1 MKKILTV
8 IFSLFF
14 LLLTAAGNENSP
26 IILLF
31 DREEVTV
38 NADGTS
44 RTVDACIYQIV
55 NYEGLTR
62 MRSPQM
68 HFNSD
73 YGTLEV
79 THLAVVKPDGRKIVL
94 DPAALSSVSVE
105 DSQMASSIYDP
116 ANKILTVRVP
126 GLEIGDKLE
135 ITTLEVTTKSR
146 LPGHWSDITVLQADF
161 PIEYYEYIVHTPV
174 DKPLRGICI
183 KDEVPGSITYT
194 KTEKDGFITYT
205 WIARDVPQITPE
217 SAMPA
222 LYTCVQRVL
231 VSTVASWEDISRWYH
246 ELCEARL
253 AAVTPEMQSKCD
265 ELISGKTTDMEKIM
279 ALFQFVSQ
287 QIRYTGITDEESAP
301 GYEPHDVSQTFER
314 RHGVCRDKAAL
325 LVAMLKLAGF
335 KAYPVLFMAGTPKDR
350 EVANIYFNH
359 AIAGVEVA
367 PGNYL
372 LMDPTFETTTELFPG
387 YLAGFPFLVAKPEG
401 ETLRLAPPVDAG
413 DHLLDIRSSGTMDEE
428 KFNFVS
434 TVKFSGVYDQMY
446 RSAFSE
452 WTKEDIRNFF
462 SSRLRRIAPGA
473 ELTGIRV
480 LPENIRDM
488 EQPLQVELTFTV
500 PHSLKDAGAEKIL
513 PIPRSSLILGLLD
526 SLYTHT
532 APAGRRFPLQM
543 LPRSVRE
550 NISLKLLPGFELTL
564 PENVTSQIPG
574 LFRVSGNHSFNNDTL
589 TEEFYFAVDSML
601 VSPADYVQFKNAAAN
616 AGTMW
621 QSLPVVRRIST
632 YDADSTNTEIIE
644 HTRHYRITA
653 PDAWSVDTRHIRRIL
668 NYAGM
673 KEAAN
678 LTIPFIEGSET
689 LEISASVTDSQGRR
703 FILSDKE
710 INYMDAPETASAP
723 RYLKR
728 KIAVISFP
736 GVDAGSTI
744 DCRIIRHVTG
754 QPFFHTELV
763 TADDTPARLRQI
775 IIEHPAQM
783 QMAVDIPSVIRHSS
797 TMGGKTIIR
806 RYEITDTPRRPFEPG
821 QPPYNFFVPTLRI
834 SGFTAPQLFDRINTA
849 ARQKA
854 GQDDGS
860 VAALARQIAANA
872 PEIDITGKEQLLQ
885 IHGAEKMRQFYVAY
899 ALEKYLYQHLREI
912 DLPLNKMLLSEY
924 SLPQISLRD
933 GYANSVDRAILLAA
947 MLKSVD
953 IDFEFVPVSSTPA
966 IPSRLAQVLDPAENI
981 YTGLLLYLPQLK
993 IFLNDSGLHG
1003 IPGILRHCGNIM
1015 LRSTGDGTVS
1025 ARCLTAYG
1033 NANGIHIVCDITLK
1047 ADAGADI
1054 TVNYTFSGNT
1064 AEEENER
1071 FARMTPALQRQYIE
1085 RLSTGIDTSAHLT
1098 GYTFDPEKQPQLTVR
1113 WHVGQFARKTG
1124 RFVTLQ
1130 LPEYR
1135 KLENILRFSSIGRQ
1149 APHLFSKDQYIRLTY
1164 RITVP
1169 ENYTLIRNIHSE
1181 TSVVSGVHWR
1191 RDYVRD
1197 GMTHC
1202 FDHLLR
1208 INICM
1213 TDPEIF
1219 HRLPD
1224 LSGSI
1229 NNNDSKNI
1237 LFVTE

>member
-14 LLLTAAGNENSP
+14 LLLNAAGNENSP

-73 YGTLEV
+73 YGTLQV

-161 PIEYYEYIVHTPV
+161 PIEYYEYIVHTPA

-183 KDEVPGSITYT
+183 KDEVPGTVTYSRS
-194 KTEKDGFITYT
+194 EKDGMITYT
-205 WIARDVPQITPE
+205 WIARNVPQITPE

-231 VSTVASWEDISRWYH
+231 TSTVGSWEEISRWYDA
-246 ELCEARL
+246 LCAGKL
-253 AAVTPEMQSKCD
+253 AAVTPAMRSKCA
-265 ELISGKTTDMEKIM
+265 ELTAGKTTDMEKIM

-325 LVAMLKLAGF
+325 LVAMLRIAGF
-335 KAYPVLFMAGTPKDR
+335 QAYPVLFMAGTPKDR

-372 LMDPTFETTTELFPG
+372 LMDPTFETTAELFPG

-401 ETLRLAPPVDAG
+401 ETLRLAPPVNAEN
-413 DHLLDIRSSGTMDEE
+413 HLLDIRSSGTMDEE

-446 RSAFSE
+446 RAAFSE

-500 PHSLKDAGAEKIL
+500 PHSLKDAGEEKIL

-532 APAGRRFPLQM
+532 APANRRFPLQV

-574 LFRVSGNHSFNNDTL
+574 LFRMSGNHSFNDDTL

-653 PDAWSVDTRHIRRIL
+653 PDAWSVDTRYIRRIL

-678 LTIPFIEGSET
+678 LTIPFIEGKET
-689 LEISASVTDSQGRR
+689 LEITATVTDSQGRT
-703 FILSDKE
+703 FTLSDKE
-710 INYMDAPETASAP
+710 INYMDAPDTASAP

-728 KIAVISFP
+728 KIAVVSFP
-736 GVDAGSTI
+736 GVDAGSII
-744 DCRIIRHVTG
+744 DCRIIRRVTG
-754 QPFFHTELV
+754 MPFFYTELV
-763 TADDTPARLRQI
+763 TAGDVPARMRQI
-775 IIEHPAQM
+775 ILEHPAQM
-783 QMAVDIPSVIRHSS
+783 RLTVDIPDNIRHSS

-806 RYEITDTPRRPFEPG
+806 RYEISNTPRRPYEPG
-821 QPPYNFFVPTLRI
+821 QPPYSFFVPTLRI
-834 SGFTAPQLFDRINTA
+834 SGFTIQELYDRITA
-849 ARQKA
+849 AALEKSGNA
-854 GQDDGS
+854 DETVS
-860 VAALARQIAANA
+860 ALARQIAANA
-872 PEIDITGKEQLLQ
+872 PETDITGKEQLMQ
-885 IHGAEKMRQFYVAY
+885 IHSPEKMRQIYVAY
-899 ALEKYLYQHLREI
+899 ALEKYLYEHIREI

-924 SLPQISLRD
+924 SLPQITLRD

-947 MLKSVD
+947 MLKAAG
-953 IDFEFVPVSSTPA
+953 IDFVFVPVSSTPA
-966 IPSRLAQVLDPAENI
+966 LPARLSQVVSPAENI
-981 YTGLLLYLPQLK
+981 YTCLLLYLPQLN
-993 IFLNDSGLHG
+993 IYLNDSGLYG
-1003 IPGILRHCGNIM
+1003 TPGILRHCGNIM
-1015 LRSTGDGTVS
+1015 IRKVDGNTTV
-1025 ARCLTAYG
+1025 AEALTAPG
-1033 NANGIHIVCDITLK
+1033 NSNGSIISCTIGLKDDDSADLTL
-1047 ADAGADI
+1047 G
-1054 TVNYTFSGNT
+1054 YTFCGNT
-1064 AEEENER
+1064 LEQEKER
-1071 FARMTPALQRQYIE
+1071 FARFTPALQRQYIE
-1085 RLSTGIDTSAHLT
+1085 RSATALAPGAQLT
-1098 GYTFDPEKQPQLTVR
+1098 GYSFDPDRQPQLTVN
-1113 WHVGQFARKTG
+1113 WHIPRFASRTG
-1124 RFVTLQ
+1124 RFVTFQ
-1130 LPEYR
+1130 LPEYC
-1135 KLENILRFSSIGRQ
+1135 KLEDIFRFSSRTRQ
-1149 APHLFSKDQYIRLTY
+1149 APYLFRTDQFIRLSY
-1164 RITVP
+1164 RITGA
-1169 ENYTLIRNIHSE
+1169 ENYTLIRNIYPE
-1181 TSVVSGVHWR
+1181 QTALSGIYWR
-1191 RDYVRD
+1191 RDYHRD
-1197 GMTHC
+1197 GTAHC
-1202 FDHLLR
+1202 LDYLLQIR
-1208 INICM
+1208 SNM
-1213 TDPEIF
+1213 SDPAIF
-1219 HRLPD
+1219 TRLTG
-1224 LSGSI
+1224 LSGDI
-1229 NNNDSKNI
+1229 NHNDSKMI